1 MPSTGPS
8 SATFIH
14 VAAAALIDERGRVLL
29 QRRHTQTHQGG
40 LWEFPGG
47 KLETG
52 ESVIDGLARELR
64 EELGVYPLEH
74 RPLIRVR
81 HQYSDRGV
89 LLDVH
94 AVTRWQG
101 SPTGREGQPLAWAEP
116 GALRD
121 YPMPAA
127 DQPVVRA
134 LQLPSQYLITPPGLE
149 DRSEFMRMLE
159 ARLRAGVR
167 LLQLRVFGLSKVEL
181 LGLGRSVCELA
192 HAQQARVLFNGS
204 PESAAAIGADG
215 VHLSSRVLFEHQ
227 TRPVAPELLLAA
239 SCHSPADLARAAE
252 LGVDF
257 AVLSPV
263 LPTPSHPDAEPL
275 GWSRFAAWVDAAAV
289 PTYALGGMRSGLME
303 TAWAHGGQGIAGI
316 RGLWGDEQA
325 G

>member
-8 SATFIH
+8 PATFIH

-64 EELGVYPLEH
+64 EELGVHPLEH

-81 HQYSDRGV
+81 HQYSDRAV

-101 SPTGREGQPLAWAEP
+101 SPSARERQPLAWAEP
-116 GALRD
+116 SSLRD

-127 DQPVVRA
+127 DQPVVSA

-149 DRSEFMRMLE
+149 DRSAFMRMLE

-181 LGLGRSVCELA
+181 LDLGRAVCELA
-192 HAQQARVLFNGS
+192 HAQQGRVLLNGS
-204 PESAAAIGADG
+204 PETAAAIGADG
-215 VHLSSRVLFEHQ
+215 VHLSSRVLFEHH

-275 GWSRFAAWVDAAAV
+275 GWPRFAAWVDAAAI
-289 PTYALGGMRSGLME
+289 PTYALGGMRPGLME